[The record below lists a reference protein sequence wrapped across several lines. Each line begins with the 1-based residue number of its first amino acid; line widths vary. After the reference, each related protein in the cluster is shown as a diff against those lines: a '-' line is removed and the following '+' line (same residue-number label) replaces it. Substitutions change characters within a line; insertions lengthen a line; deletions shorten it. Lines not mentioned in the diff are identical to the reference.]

1 MEASVSQGGA
11 DSKHVGMGDEFRV
24 ERTQMPPENEG
35 VPMLTI
41 MMMIMM
47 MMMMIVMAVGHQ

>member
-11 DSKHVGMGDEFRV
+11 DSKHVGMGDEFCV

-35 VPMLTI
+35 VPMLLL
-41 MMMIMM
+41 MMMM